1 MSAKKKAVK
10 KTVKKGKLVPAKKP
24 KRKVKPKAEVPTES
38 KSQELTLEQKVEVL
52 GQGLGMT
59 FTHLQEAVNELTK
72 VKTAKLSF
80 QIGPVGFNY
89 EGPVSQ

>member
-24 KRKVKPKAEVPTES
+24 KRKVKPKSEVPTDTCQ
-38 KSQELTLEQKVEVL
+38 QEPTLEQKVEIL

-59 FTHLQEAVNELTK
+59 FARLQESVSELQA

-80 QIGPVGFNY
+80 QIGPVVFNY
-89 EGPVSQ
+89 EGPVSK